1 MSSWKARLLMALTI
15 LTMLLTMSAAPAMA
29 NDFDH
34 LNDGRFNDFGRFNDP
49 RIGFLGDFDDC
60 DHFDCDDC
68 HHFDCDDDNF
78 VDVVPVDP
86 GQCVAVIDEDHPNR
100 SRLLCAPFVPG
111 TL

>member
-29 NDFDH
+29 NDFGH
-34 LNDGRFNDFGRFNDP
+34 FNDGRFNDFGRFND

-60 DHFDCDDC
+60 DHFDCDD
-68 HHFDCDDDNF
+68 DEG

-86 GQCVAVIDEDHPNR
+86 GECVAVVDEDHPNR
-100 SRLLCAPFVPG
+100 SRLLCAPGVPVQ
-111 TL
+111 